1 MIYLFIIIIIIL
13 NRCAVIA
20 FLKIG
25 FLIIFFILL
34 LVFLDLLFY
43 FLCYDNDSDDKSIS
57 CIVLSIVL
65 SMIMDSFVI
74 RLNLIILLLLL
85 INSLILLSKA
95 DNDAKRLLDHLLN
108 NYDKVARPVLEANER
123 IDLYLGIKLSQIAD
137 IVINVFILLC

>member
-1 MIYLFIIIIIIL
+1 MRGDCIFKNRIFNHFFLFF
-13 NRCAVIA
+13 
-20 FLKIG
+20 FL
-25 FLIIFFILL
+25 F
-34 LVFLDLLFY
+34 FLDLLFY

-137 IVINVFILLC
+137 IVRNVFYSFVC